1 MEFTV
6 VQRISLYIILYQT
19 YIYIHSIIYNM
30 FYLIFNSTSSVLE
43 QGFIN
48 LWLEVINRTEKEE
61 ELNKRKIL

>member
-1 MEFTV
+1 MKFTV

>member
-1 MEFTV
+1 
-6 VQRISLYIILYQT
+6 
-19 YIYIHSIIYNM
+19 M